1 MKKFALTLSI
11 AAAAAFATIAM
22 AGPGFGA
29 GYGPGAGCAAGTSA
43 NCPAGMGP
51 GAGPGSGRMGG
62 WGRGMGVGFELMT
75 PEERAAHRDY
85 MRSLKTVEECTAYVA
100 AHQAAMAA
108 RAAEKGITL
117 PQPQVNMCERMQA
130 RGRFN

>member
-1 MKKFALTLSI
+1 MKQIALTLGLV
-11 AAAAAFATIAM
+11 AATTFATIAM
-22 AGPGFGA
+22 AGPGYGA

-51 GAGPGSGRMGG
+51 GAGAGQGRMGG
-62 WGRGMGVGFELMT
+62 WGRGMGVGLELMT
-75 PEERAAHRDY
+75 PDERAAHRNQ
-85 MRSLKTVEECTAYVA
+85 MRSLKNVDECNSYLA
-100 AHQAAMAA
+100 AHHAEMTR

-117 PQPQVNMCERMQA
+117 PQPQVNACERMQA